1 MRWACAWLG
10 VGLGWSVGC
19 GPSGPSALDLGD
31 ASQEVQFESVD
42 ALGPHL
48 YLASIRHRITRSDGS
63 TERSDEAVEIRWQD
77 WDTFTFRRVVD
88 AQLQSAVV
96 TVDGRPWSLRSKGR
110 WERREDA
117 EPYRLDLRQSWNA
130 WQQALEPFDGRI
142 DFEEEGTE
150 LFEGR
155 VVRRYAV
162 SLAPEPEEV
171 AEERGKGKRRR
182 KRRHKPAK
190 PVTLVALEGRVWV
203 DEGTAVRLQAEVSGE
218 LEQRGRRR
226 TVELQLTRSGIGL
239 PQEIEP
245 PVGGSKR
252 ARVPSLP
259 ETEPEEPEPGSPSA
273 DTPPADP
280 ASTTESEPTGP

>member
-1 MRWACAWLG
+1 VKRLRAWIG
-10 VGLGWSVGC
+10 VGICWSIGC
-19 GPSGPSALDLGD
+19 GPSQPDDLDLGD

-48 YLASIRHRITRSDGS
+48 YLASIKHRTTRSDGS

-96 TVDGRPWSLRSKGR
+96 TVDGRPWSLRSKER
-110 WERREDA
+110 WERRDDA

-142 DFEEEGTE
+142 EFEEEGTE

-155 VVRRYAV
+155 VVRRYLV
-162 SLAPEPEEV
+162 SLAPEPDEPPP
-171 AEERGKGKRRR
+171 ERGKGKRRR
-182 KRRHKPAK
+182 KQRHKPTK
-190 PVTLVALEGRVWV
+190 PITLISLEGRVWV

-245 PVGGSKR
+245 PVGGSR
-252 ARVPSLP
+252 RVRPESTP
-259 ETEPEEPEPGSPSA
+259 ETTTA
-273 DTPPADP
+273 P
-280 ASTTESEPTGP
+280 ASNLPSTETTPAAPAATKESEPTSP